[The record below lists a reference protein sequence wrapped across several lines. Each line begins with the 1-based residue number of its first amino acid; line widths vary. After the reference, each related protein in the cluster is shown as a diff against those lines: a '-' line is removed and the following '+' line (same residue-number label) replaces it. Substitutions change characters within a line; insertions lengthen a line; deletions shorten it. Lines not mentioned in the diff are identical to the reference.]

1 MGYLIPQVTEI
12 MYSIFDENKYLKE
25 TQTKPVVISHFS
37 VDVDVI
43 VSTVLVINSQMKQ
56 SSISELV
63 IIM

>member
-12 MYSIFDENKYLKE
+12 MYSIFDENKYLEE